1 MAGMTADQRRR
12 WAVLAALLLGALAA
26 LLGPASPASAHA
38 VLQRTTPAA
47 QSVVQA
53 APTEVTLT
61 FTEGVRPITDRVLII
76 GPDGSRVGGEPTADG
91 SSIFIPLTGDQ
102 RGTYL
107 VSYRVISADSHPV
120 SGAFTFSVGAA
131 SAVPSLTDA
140 GDKSDPVVTNAI
152 PVAKFIGY
160 VGLVLV
166 IGPVLVLLFLWPD
179 RLRRRVPARV
189 VRTGLGLIAFSTLA
203 ALYLQAPYTGGG
215 GILSGGGLG
224 DVIASSFGTALLV
237 RLGLLVAI
245 AIMLRPILAE
255 SGDGGRSGD
264 GTVDLIVLGTLG
276 AATVLTWPLTGHPSA
291 SPVAAV
297 SVVVDAIHLISMA
310 VWIGGL
316 VMLLGFLLRQASAR
330 ELGAIL
336 PIWSRWAALAVS
348 ALLLAGVV
356 NALIEIGTPAALTGT
371 TYGRFIIAKTV
382 LFLAVIGVA
391 AYSRSLVRKHVVA
404 EQPGR
409 MRIAIWAEVA
419 ITVVVLGLS
428 SVLVQQTPARTEAEN
443 SDVSDSGYYSVLV
456 DSPLYTLQVELDP
469 ATTGNNSMHLYAY
482 QPGTTNPL
490 AVEEWTSTTALP
502 AAGVEPIDLPML
514 RFSPN
519 HAITDFQLP
528 AAGSWEFTFT
538 LRTSEIDQATVT
550 VTVDV
555 SS

>member
-47 QSVVQA
+47 QSVIQA

-61 FTEGVRPITDRVLII
+61 FSEGVRPVTDRVLII
-76 GPDGSRVGGEPTADG
+76 GPDGSRVGGEPTGDG
-91 SSIFIPLTGDQ
+91 SSIFIPLNGDQ

-160 VGLVLV
+160 AGLVLV
-166 IGPVLVLLFLWPD
+166 IGPVLVLLFLWPA
-179 RLRRRVPARV
+179 RLSRRVPAIV

-203 ALYLQAPYTGGG
+203 ALYLQVPYTGGG
-215 GILSGGGLG
+215 GIFSGFSGLG
-224 DVIASSFGTALLV
+224 DVVASSFGIALLV

-245 AIMLRPILAE
+245 AIMLRPVLAGRG
-255 SGDGGRSGD
+255 GDGP
-264 GTVDLIVLGTLG
+264 VDLIVLGTL
-276 AATVLTWPLTGHPSA
+276 AAAAVITWPLTGHPSA

-356 NALIEIGTPAALTGT
+356 NALIEIGTLDALTGT
-371 TYGRFIIAKTV
+371 TYGRFIMAKTA
-382 LFLAVIGVA
+382 LFAAVIGVA

-409 MRIAIWAEVA
+409 MRIALWAEIA
-419 ITVVVLGLS
+419 ITVVVLGVS

-443 SDVSDSGYYSVLV
+443 SDVEDSGYYSVLV

-469 ATTGNNSMHLYAY
+469 AATGNNSMHLYAY

-490 AVEEWTSTTALP
+490 AVEEWTTTTALP

-519 HAITDFQLP
+519 HAISDFQLP
-528 AAGSWEFTFT
+528 ATGSWEFTFT